1 MMAQAFLG
9 GFELVM
15 ATIFAMAM
23 AGGKI
28 LEPTSK
34 ERRALRV
41 LGVALLTLGG
51 VVFALCVAGLI
62 FG

>member
-15 ATIFAMAM
+15 APTFAMAM

-28 LEPTSK
+28 LERTSK

>member
-1 MMAQAFLG
+1 MAP
-9 GFELVM
+9 
-15 ATIFAMAM
+15 TFAMAM

-28 LEPTSK
+28 LERTSK